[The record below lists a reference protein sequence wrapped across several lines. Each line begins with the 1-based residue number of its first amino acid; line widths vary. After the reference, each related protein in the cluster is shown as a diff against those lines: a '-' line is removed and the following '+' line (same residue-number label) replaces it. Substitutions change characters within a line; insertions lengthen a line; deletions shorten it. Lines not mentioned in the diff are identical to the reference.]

1 MMQGLLFDKA
11 DAEGAA
17 MGRAPASIGAATV
30 DASKLGA
37 GGLGH
42 SVSVFGRKISI
53 GNSGALMIATEDFQ
67 AQQAGDLE
75 FRRGETIEYLSDVD
89 ANWARGKCNG
99 REGIY
104 PKSFVQ
110 KRET

>member
-17 MGRAPASIGAATV
+17 MGRAPASIAAATV
-30 DASKLGA
+30 DVGKLGA
-37 GGLGH
+37 GGQGH

-53 GNSGALMIATEDFQ
+53 GNSGILYIATEDFQ

-75 FRRGETIEYLSDVD
+75 FRRGDNVEFLADVD

-99 REGIY
+99 REGVY
-104 PKSFVQ
+104 PKAFVQ
-110 KRET
+110 KRE